1 MLIRY
6 AGWLGLAVA
15 AGLVLVTLLKGSF
28 RLFGFLM
35 DVLLILIVTGG
46 LSYVWV
52 LRKRPGRGPAAENEG
67 DLLNAAREELE
78 RREISNEEFA
88 RLKRNLKD

>member
-6 AGWLGLAVA
+6 VGWLGLAVA
-15 AGLVLVTLLKGSF
+15 AGLVLVTLLRGSF
-28 RLFGFLM
+28 RPFGFLM

-46 LSYVWV
+46 LLYVWV
-52 LRKRPGRGPAAENEG
+52 LWNRPGRGPAAENEG
-67 DLLNAAREELE
+67 DLLDAARDALE
-78 RREISNEEFA
+78 RKEISDEEFA